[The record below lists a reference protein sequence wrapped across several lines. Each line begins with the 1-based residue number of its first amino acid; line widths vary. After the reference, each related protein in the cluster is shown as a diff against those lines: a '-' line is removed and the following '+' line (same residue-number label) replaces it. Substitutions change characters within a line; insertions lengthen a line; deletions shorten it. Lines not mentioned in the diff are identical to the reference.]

1 MKVRDAIT
9 TGISHLAQNRLRAGL
24 SILGILI
31 GVASVLCMMAIG
43 DGAKQLVADQV
54 DKLGGA
60 NQFQFTTRYSITR
73 RGRRVRTKERFNLGD
88 AHAIEAVCPGV
99 LYVLPKNER
108 YRMLVTNHQGRET
121 RAFLEGVTADYATG
135 MRWHIQEGRFL
146 TENDTEH
153 RLPIGVERAL
163 QHISLLLC

>member
-60 NQFQFTTRYSITR
+60 NQFQFTTRYSIYSARSPSTNKRTVQPR
-73 RGRRVRTKERFNLGD
+73 R
-88 AHAIEAVCPGV
+88 CPC
-99 LYVLPKNER
+99 
-108 YRMLVTNHQGRET
+108 H
-121 RAFLEGVTADYATG
+121 
-135 MRWHIQEGRFL
+135 
-146 TENDTEH
+146 
-153 RLPIGVERAL
+153 
-163 QHISLLLC
+163 